1 LKTSTSRR
9 SSKTVSRSP
18 ESRIP
23 ARSATPRPRA
33 LFSRAARRLG
43 ASPLPDLLVR
53 VPSGDS
59 LSGPD
64 LLGRIRALAGLL
76 SGAGIREGSRVLV
89 AFSDFLATLLV
100 LPALWSLDGVPILAD
115 GSSSRSEIDEMA
127 RRLGAAHLL
136 ADGAPLPGG
145 TGTIRLPGLPSI
157 GFRRFRGAG
166 RLLLPRGTVLVR
178 TTSGSTGPPRGV
190 ALSAPQILADAANIL
205 SSLRIPGEMRGLGAV
220 PLPHAFGFSTLFS
233 PLLFFGQPLV
243 LLEAPVPEQFRSAL
257 RQHPSLFFPGV
268 PYLYDLL
275 GRAGIPRRLLA
286 RLAICVSAGAPLP
299 PATARRFRER
309 SGVPVRNFYG
319 TSECGAISCDRSRG
333 GTAPA
338 GCAGLP
344 LSGVRVSLGRI
355 RGHALRR
362 GGSRAGTGRVI
373 VEGEAVSLG
382 YVERGARPR
391 LFRGRLLTGDLG
403 WIDSRGRLHLL
414 GRLDTLISVGG
425 RKVHPA
431 EVERVLRAAPGV
443 KEAVALG
450 IPDPRRG
457 QVVAAAVESPLGA
470 APEDLLARCRWRLAP
485 YKVPR
490 RLRVLAS
497 LPRTRRGKPDFPRIR
512 ALLSGPDSPD
522 RFR

>member
-1 LKTSTSRR
+1 LRTASSSPGSRL
-9 SSKTVSRSP
+9 
-18 ESRIP
+18 P
-23 ARSATPRPRA
+23 AKSASLRPRA
-33 LFSRAARRLG
+33 IFCRAARRLG
-43 ASPLPDLLVR
+43 ASPFPDLLAR

-64 LLGRIRALAGLL
+64 LLGRIRALADLL
-76 SGAGIREGSRVLV
+76 SGAGIHEDSRVLV
-89 AFSDFLATLLV
+89 AFSDSLATVLA
-100 LPALWSLDGVPILAD
+100 LPALWSLDCVPLLAD

-127 RRLGAAHLL
+127 RRLGAGHLL
-136 ADGAPLPGG
+136 GDGAGLPGG
-145 TGTIRLPGLPSI
+145 TGTIRLPGLPPI
-157 GFRRFRGAG
+157 GVRRNRGAG

-190 ALSAPQILADAANIL
+190 ALSASQILADAMNIL
-205 SSLRIPGEMRGLGAV
+205 SSLRIPGEMRGLGVV

-257 RQHPSLFFPGV
+257 RRHPSLFFPGV

-275 GRAGIPRRLLA
+275 GRSEISRRLLA
-286 RLAICVSAGAPLP
+286 RLGICVSAGAPLP
-299 PATARRFRER
+299 SATARRFRER

-319 TSECGAISCDRSRG
+319 TSECGAISCDRSPG

-344 LSGVRVSLGRI
+344 FSGVGVFLGGVG
-355 RGHALRR
+355 GHVGRR
-362 GGSRAGTGRVI
+362 GDSRARNGRVI
-373 VEGEAVSLG
+373 VEGEAVGLG

-391 LFRGRLLTGDLG
+391 LFGGRLLTGDLG
-403 WIDSRGRLHLL
+403 RVDSRGRLHLL

-431 EVERVLRAAPGV
+431 EVERVLRTAPGV
-443 KEAVALG
+443 KEVVALG

-457 QVVAAAVESPLGA
+457 QVVAAAVESPAGA
-470 APEDLLARCRWRLAP
+470 APEDLLARCRRRLAR

-490 RLRVLAS
+490 LLRVFPS
-497 LPRTRRGKPDFPRIR
+497 LPRTRRGKPDLPGIR
-512 ALLSGPDSPD
+512 ALLGGSGSPLGS
-522 RFR
+522 R